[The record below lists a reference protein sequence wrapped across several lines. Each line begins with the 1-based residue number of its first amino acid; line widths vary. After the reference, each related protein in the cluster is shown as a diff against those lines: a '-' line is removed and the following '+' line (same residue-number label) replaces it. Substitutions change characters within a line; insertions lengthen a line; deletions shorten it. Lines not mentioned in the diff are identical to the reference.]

1 MMLAVDTSVVI
12 AGFAA
17 WHEGHEAALT
27 ALDRRPRAPAHVL
40 LESYSVL
47 TRLPPPHRTPPAVA
61 VTFLKGRFLDP
72 PLGLQPDDHARLV
85 ELVARYGLAGGSV
98 YDALIAW
105 TVKLADA
112 TLLTRDSRAIRVYQA
127 VDVPFE
133 LLV

>member
-1 MMLAVDTSVVI
+1 MAR
-12 AGFAA
+12 GPRR
-17 WHEGHEAALT
+17 ALT

-47 TRLPPPHRTPPAVA
+47 TRLPPPNRTSPAIA

-72 PLGLQPDDHARLV
+72 PLALQPDDHARLV

-105 TVKLADA
+105 TVKLAGA
-112 TLLTRDSRAIRVYQA
+112 TLLTRDSRAIRVYQT